1 MQCLAAKPIVDGIE
15 KDLEGRARVV
25 RLNVS
30 SEQGRDIATGYGVR
44 SLPAT
49 VVVGTDGEVIELHAG
64 IPSRKKI
71 VAQASAPSP

>member
-15 KDLEGRARVV
+15 KDLDGRARVV

-30 SEQGRDIATGYGVR
+30 NKEGRDIALGYDIRGVP
-44 SLPAT
+44 ST
-49 VVVGTDGEVIELHAG
+49 VVVGADGEVIDRHTG

-71 VAQASAPSP
+71 VAQAMSA

>member
-30 SEQGRDIATGYGVR
+30 DKEGRAVAQRYGVR
-44 SLPAT
+44 SLPST
-49 VVVGTDGEVIELHAG
+49 VVVGGDGEVIELHAG
-64 IPSRKKI
+64 LPRRKKI
-71 VAQASAPSP
+71 VAQATA

>member
-15 KDLEGRARVV
+15 KDLQGRARVV

-30 SEQGRDIATGYGVR
+30 DKQGRDIALGYDVR

-49 VVVGTDGEVIELHAG
+49 IVVGKDGEVIDRHAG

-71 VAQASAPSP
+71 VAQATAA

>member
-30 SEQGRDIATGYGVR
+30 SAEGRDIATGYGVR
-44 SLPAT
+44 SLPT
-49 VVVGTDGEVIELHAG
+49 TIVVGTDGEVVELHAG
-64 IPSRKKI
+64 IPRRKKI
-71 VAQASAPSP
+71 VAQATAAA

>member
-30 SEQGRDIATGYGVR
+30 DPQGRDIAMQYAVR
-44 SLPAT
+44 SLPT
-49 VVVGTDGEVIELHAG
+49 TIVVGGDGEVIDLHAG
-64 IPSRKKI
+64 IPSRKKV
-71 VAQASAPSP
+71 VAQAIGT